1 MIDPTALLA
10 WTALSVGL
18 ALTPGADT
26 ALVATNAARGGVGAG
41 ARTIAG
47 IVTGGAF
54 YAALFGLGLLRVIS
68 ATPLLFSIVKIGGA
82 IYLAYLG
89 VQLIRSALSSPAR
102 GGGAERSEAEGRV
115 GDNSPISL
123 AALDSSPASGGA
135 WRQGFLCNAL
145 NPKVA
150 LFFVAALP
158 QFVEAGPNAPLVG
171 AMLIAIAY
179 AIGAVWL
186 SGIAVAASR
195 VGQMFRASA
204 FARWIE
210 GVTGAA
216 FMALAGRLAVERA

>member
-41 ARTIAG
+41 VRTIAG
-47 IVTGGAF
+47 IVMGGAF
-54 YAALFGLGLLRVIS
+54 YAALFGFGLLRVIS

-89 VQLIRSALSSPAR
+89 VQLIRSALKPAKDQ
-102 GGGAERSEAEGRV
+102 AQAM
-115 GDNSPISL
+115 
-123 AALDSSPASGGA
+123 APASA
-135 WRQGFLCNAL
+135 AHPLRQGFLCNAL

-150 LFFVAALP
+150 LFFLAALP
-158 QFVEAGPNAPLVG
+158 QFVEAGPTAPLVG

-179 AIGAVWL
+179 VIGAVWL

-195 VGQMFRASA
+195 VGKMFRASA
-204 FARWIE
+204 LARWVE